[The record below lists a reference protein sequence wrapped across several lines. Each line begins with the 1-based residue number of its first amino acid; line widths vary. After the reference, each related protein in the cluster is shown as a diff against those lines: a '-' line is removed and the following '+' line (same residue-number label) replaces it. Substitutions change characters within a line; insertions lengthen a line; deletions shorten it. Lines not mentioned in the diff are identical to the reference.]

1 MAETILE
8 LKKWKQIK
16 RIIKR
21 IKTFL
26 EIEKIKKKMKMKM
39 KEWINQNNFIYLDIC
54 LQVEWIL
61 EVLTKKIKQ
70 E

>member
-21 IKTFL
+21 IETFL
-26 EIEKIKKKMKMKM
+26 EIEEIKKKMKMK
-39 KEWINQNNFIYLDIC
+39 DIC